1 MTDPRANGIMRPDLG
16 IVASMIPRGSR
27 VLDLGCG
34 DGALLAHLISER
46 DCRGQGVEVSP
57 EAFHRCLARGI
68 AVVSADIDEGLSDFA
83 DDSFDAVVL
92 SQTLPSLH
100 RPLQALREMMR
111 VAPLAVVSFPN
122 FGHWRLRADLLFH
135 GRMPTSRTLPYP
147 WHDSPNIRFCTI
159 SDFERLLA
167 DGRWTVL
174 ERRLLDARGQPAAP
188 GGRRRPNLLA
198 AGAVY
203 AITR

>member
-1 MTDPRANGIMRPDLG
+1 MRPDLG
-16 IVASMIPRGSR
+16 IVASMIPHGSR

-34 DGALLAHLISER
+34 DGALLAYLIAER

-122 FGHWRLRADLLFH
+122 FGHWRLRADLAFR
-135 GRMPTSRTLPYP
+135 GRMPSSPTLPYP
-147 WHDSPNIRFCTI
+147 WYDSPNIRFCTI
-159 SDFERLLA
+159 EDFESLL
-167 DGRWTVL
+167 GHGPWLVL
-174 ERRLLDARGQPAAP
+174 ERRLLDSRGHPAPPRAA
-188 GGRRRPNLLA
+188 RRPNLLA